1 MKRITAILA
10 GIASMAACAP
20 HRSAVHD
27 DWTDDQTRAIDEC
40 FGRAKSSTLR
50 IGGSEGKDDS
60 WTISILE
67 VAPTRYDV
75 SSGHFD
81 DRSVSA
87 AAVIRSGDKIVHLFG
102 ERIGSLL
109 CLVDSALLLGTA
121 ESLSVEGFEGR
132 MSALNRGGGAGECR
146 RARLTLRGVGE
157 VLFVLSPRC
166 QMVPTIETAA
176 EPCGTMVEP
185 APVVQRVLK
194 EVGPGNHRMLLSM
207 IEDPPGSYPAVHAGV
222 AAIRP
227 QLRRFEGDVPAR
239 CPWRTKRDFAIHI
252 AEALEACGTTLDQAP
267 EGELADALNRASG
280 LRLDGGA
287 WHRMMVD
294 CFGSIERADAALC
307 FLPEMEFTPFLVAS
321 TEPGP
326 MLIGTWWLPIDW
338 ASACE
343 PHRYRYVAL
352 PLPTDGDSRPIP
364 LNIWRYP
371 TDGGGPNHFEGGFQP
386 MSGADLPRQTP

>member
-10 GIASMAACAP
+10 GIASMTACAP
-20 HRSAVHD
+20 HGSAVQD
-27 DWTDDQTRAIDEC
+27 DRTDDQAHAFGEC
-40 FGRAKSSTLR
+40 FGRAMSWRLR
-50 IGGSEGKDDS
+50 IGGTEGKNDS
-60 WTISILE
+60 WTVSILE

-87 AAVIRSGDKIVHLFG
+87 AAVIRRGDEIVHLLG
-102 ERIGSLL
+102 ERNGSRL
-109 CLVDSALLLGTA
+109 CLVDSDLLLGTA
-121 ESLSVEGFEGR
+121 ASLSVEGFEGR

-146 RARLTLRGVGE
+146 RARLALRGVGE

-176 EPCGTMVEP
+176 EPCGTMLEP
-185 APVVQRVLK
+185 APVVQRVLQ
-194 EVGPGNHRMLLSM
+194 EVGPGNHRMLLTM
-207 IEDPPGSYPAVHAGV
+207 IEDRSGSHPAVHAGV

-252 AEALEACGTTLDQAP
+252 AEALEACGTTLPQAP
-267 EGELADALNRASG
+267 EGELADSLNQASG
-280 LRLDGGA
+280 LHLDGRE
-287 WHRMMVD
+287 WRRLMTD
-294 CFGSIERADAALC
+294 CFGSLERADAALC
-307 FLPEMEFTPFLVAS
+307 FLPEMEFTPFVVAS

-326 MLIGTWWLPIDW
+326 TLFGTWWLPIDW

-343 PHRYRYVAL
+343 VHRYRCVAL
-352 PLPTDGDSRPIP
+352 PVPTDGDSRPIS

-371 TDGGGPNHFEGGFQP
+371 TDRGGPRRFEGEFQLANEVQGP
-386 MSGADLPRQTP
+386 P